1 MTSTKVIRIPIEY
14 SFETSKLSNIYKA
27 YILKMEKRK
36 HKFINGVQVI
46 GNTKTNNT
54 ISFNIQRL
62 VSPIIKQIFKI
73 QNVDYTEN
81 LQLLNDKSMKTYAEM
96 QIPIVNALCKM
107 TINFKEQRNSVRS
120 SGNIIFIVNPWVYTL
135 RAPIIQAVK
144 KQFIKE
150 RLLEFQL
157 LDEIF

>member
-1 MTSTKVIRIPIEY
+1 MNSTKVIRIPIEY
-14 SFETSKLSNIYKA
+14 NFESSKLSNIYKA
-27 YILKMEKRK
+27 YLLKMEKRK
-36 HKFINGVQVI
+36 HQSINGVQVI
-46 GNTKTNNT
+46 ASNTTTNNI
-54 ISFNIQRL
+54 ISFDIQRL
-62 VSPIIKQIFKI
+62 VSPIIKQIFRI

-81 LQLLNDKSMKTYAEM
+81 LQLLNDKNMKTYAEM

-107 TINFKEQRNSVRS
+107 TINFKEQKNSVRS
-120 SGNIIFIVNPWVYTL
+120 SGNIVFVVNPWVYTL

-157 LDEIF
+157 LY